1 LTVPDLSAALLPRG
15 TMSEAQIDYLYDP
28 EFEALVTGAAEP
40 LLLLDFTADW
50 CGPCIA
56 LEPIVQALATDYAG
70 TIRIVKVDL
79 DYSPAITDRFGVLSI
94 PTLVV
99 VRHGEQIARI
109 RAPKNRQE
117 LVDWLD
123 AIIAE
128 IPNDTDPQAQSR
140 PAPDE
145 PHDAQSNLR
154 GKVGMTSSS
163 ADRQVRSL
171 IDEEGDPNLI
181 PWRNRPDGPVLEWVT
196 ASELQIG
203 DRVVQSNK
211 YVHTVTRSEP
221 IEDGFWALT
230 IEDPRL
236 VRPRPGP
243 TDAAGRWM
251 ANVTDWMPRKRELKL
266 VPTFLYRRI
275 QSDDWP
281 ADEQEVQP

>member
-1 LTVPDLSAALLPRG
+1 LLLLRG

-28 EFEALVTGAAEP
+28 DFEALVTSAAEP

-50 CGPCIA
+50 CGPCMA
-56 LEPIVQALATDYAG
+56 LEPILQALATDYAG

-79 DYSPAITDRFGVLSI
+79 DYSPGITDRFGILSI

-109 RAPKNRQE
+109 RAPKSRQE
-117 LVDWLD
+117 LVEPLD

-128 IPNDTDPQAQSR
+128 IRNGTEPQAQSR
-140 PAPDE
+140 LAPGVS
-145 PHDAQSNLR
+145 HDAQSNSR
-154 GKVGMTSSS
+154 GKVGMTSSN
-163 ADRQVRSL
+163 ADRQVRNP

-181 PWRNRPDGPVLEWVT
+181 PWRNRPDGPVLEWAT

-203 DRVVQSNK
+203 DRLVQSNK

-221 IEDGFWALT
+221 IDDGLWALT

-243 TDAAGRWM
+243 TDAADRWM
-251 ANVTDWMPRKRELKL
+251 ANVTDWMPKKRELKVL
-266 VPTFLYRRI
+266 PTFLYRRI
-275 QSDDWP
+275 QSDAWP
-281 ADEQEVQP
+281 ASEQEVQP